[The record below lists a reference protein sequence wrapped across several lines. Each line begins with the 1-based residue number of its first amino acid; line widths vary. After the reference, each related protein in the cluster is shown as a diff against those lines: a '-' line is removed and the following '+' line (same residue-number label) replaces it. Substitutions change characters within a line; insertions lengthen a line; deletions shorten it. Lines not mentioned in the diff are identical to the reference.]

1 LRRDYQTIVTNFFI
15 RVLRDTYQ
23 KSILQKKI
31 QTLIVDHFVA
41 FILRVLFEP
50 LRKDV
55 ISKTVKLIS
64 QEIQR
69 KLDTNNQTIAEKLH
83 CDGAKRY
90 TNSSFNEIIRDI
102 QSRKIQVESN
112 IKEQLQSI
120 AEKPINESNKREKI
134 VVYVLDN
141 KL

>member
-1 LRRDYQTIVTNFFI
+1 MRRDYQTIVTNFFI

-120 AEKPINESNKREKI
+120 AEKPINESNK
-134 VVYVLDN
+134 
-141 KL
+141 